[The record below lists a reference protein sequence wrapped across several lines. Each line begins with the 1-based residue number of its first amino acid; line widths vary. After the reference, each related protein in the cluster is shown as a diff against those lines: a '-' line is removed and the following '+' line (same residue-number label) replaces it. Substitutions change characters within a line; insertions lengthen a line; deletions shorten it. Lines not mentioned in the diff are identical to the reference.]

1 MKIFDAF
8 GEVALSH
15 KGMLCSLGGGSKSD
29 NVTST
34 TAPWSGQQGHLTN
47 VFDNAKGLYSSAPL
61 SFFPGKTY
69 AGFSPQTE
77 QALGSIE
84 QRATAGSPLQAAG
97 NAAMRATASGEMLNA
112 NPFLD
117 AQYDRAARGVTR
129 NYREAVAPGIAARMS
144 NAGRTGS
151 NATATAFDQSQDN
164 LGRTL
169 GEMGTDIYG
178 RAYADERGRQMQAA
192 ALAPSMA
199 QADYQDAQALAGVGG
214 AREDLEQAGI
224 TEDINRFNFAQNEPW
239 DRLGRYSAF
248 VQGGNYG
255 GETTQPVFRNRASS
269 ALGGALGGAAIG
281 ARFPGQYGGAIG
293 AGVGGLLGLF
303 GNG

>member
-1 MKIFDAF
+1 MKHFHD
-8 GEVALSH
+8 GEILPRHLGA
-15 KGMLCSLGGGSKSD
+15 LCSLGDSGSD
-29 NVTST
+29 NVVSSQ
-34 TAPWSGQQGHLTN
+34 APWSGQQGHLTN
-47 VFDNAKGLYSSAPL
+47 VFNSAKGLNDSAPL
-61 SFFPGKTY
+61 SYFQGPTF

-97 NAAMRATASGEMLNA
+97 NEAMRQTASGEMLNA
-112 NPFLD
+112 NPYLD

-151 NATATAFDQSQDN
+151 NAAATAFDQSQDN

-178 RAYADERGRQMQAA
+178 RNYADERGRQMQAS
-192 ALAPSMA
+192 ALAPGMA

-214 AREDLEQAGI
+214 AREDLTQAGI

-269 ALGGALGGAAIG
+269 ALGGALGGAQIG
-281 ARFPGQYGGAIG
+281 SQFGGAGGYGGAIG

-303 GNG
+303 G